1 MKESIKNF
9 FSLEGRVALVTGGN
23 GGIGKGI
30 ARGLAGAGAN
40 VVIAARNK
48 AKTELAARE
57 IENDFSAPVLAVKAD
72 VKREEDNYAMVKAAV
87 DRFGR
92 IDIFVSN
99 AGIGILKLPRKCRS
113 RSGMTRWRSI
123 FAVSL

>member
-48 AKTELAARE
+48 AKTELEQERAKFGKFRTDLKVAFGK
-57 IENDFSAPVLAVKAD
+57 DFAEA
-72 VKREEDNYAMVKAAV
+72 KRCPTLNALI
-87 DRFGR
+87 FG
-92 IDIFVSN
+92 
-99 AGIGILKLPRKCRS
+99 
-113 RSGMTRWRSI
+113 
-123 FAVSL
+123 